1 MSELNTKARKIVDYM
16 LKNDPFSQWLNI
28 ELIDIKPG
36 DVSLKCTIRQEML
49 NGFSILHGGIYY
61 SLADS
66 ALAFAANGYGQ
77 QSKSIE
83 TSISHL
89 KPCAQNDVLTASVKE
104 IQRGFKTALYQ
115 VEIYNQNQELVA
127 LFKGTVYISSKTWD
141 TILS

>member
-1 MSELNTKARKIVDYM
+1 M

-28 ELIDIKPG
+28 ELLDVKPG

-77 QSKSIE
+77 QCKSIE

-89 KPCAQNDVLTASVKE
+89 KPCTPNDVLTASVKE

-115 VEIYNQNQELVA
+115 VEIRNQHQELVA
-127 LFKGTVYISSKTWD
+127 IFKGTVYISSKTWD
-141 TILS
+141 SILN